1 MSFTEEHTPSSFIP
15 KRIETERLLLKKMGY
30 SYAEEYYF
38 LEKEGMEKHLAP
50 FSPVKEQPKSDAE
63 GIKWMKEAILTVED
77 RWEMG
82 LDYRFLISEKQTKKV
97 VGQIAITNVIRG
109 VAQSAFV
116 GYWIGFPYLNQGYV
130 TEAVRAIFDFA
141 FSVLNLHRLS
151 LWIAVENDASLR
163 VAEKLGLRYE
173 GTAEK
178 ALHLGGRWQDTK
190 IFAITKDEWVLI

>member
-1 MSFTEEHTPSSFIP
+1 
-15 KRIETERLLLKKMGY
+15 MGY

-50 FSPVKEQPKSDAE
+50 FSPVKDQPKNDAE
-63 GIKWMKEAILTVED
+63 GIRLMKEAILTVED

-82 LDYRFLISEKQTKKV
+82 LDYRFLISEKRTNKL

-116 GYWIGFPYLNQGYV
+116 GYWIGFQYLNQGYV
-130 TEAVRAIFDFA
+130 TEAVRAIFNFA

-151 LWIAVENDASLR
+151 LWIALENDASLR

-173 GTAEK
+173 GTAQK

>member
-1 MSFTEEHTPSSFIP
+1 MSFTEEHTPSSYIP
-15 KRIETERLLLKKMGY
+15 KRLETERLLLKKMSY

-38 LEKEGMEKHLAP
+38 LEKEGMENHLAP
-50 FSPVKEQPKSDAE
+50 YSPLKEQPKSDGE
-63 GIKWMKEAILTVED
+63 GIKWMKEAILSVED
-77 RWEMG
+77 RWEAG
-82 LDYRFLISEKQTKKV
+82 LDYRFLITEKDTKKV
-97 VGQIAITNVIRG
+97 IGQIGITNIIRG

-116 GYWIGFPYLNQGYV
+116 GYWMGFPYLNKGYI

-141 FSVLNLHRLS
+141 FTVLNLHRLS

-173 GTAEK
+173 GTALK

>member
-1 MSFTEEHTPSSFIP
+1 MSFSEEHTPSSYIP
-15 KRIETERLLLKKMGY
+15 KRIETERLLLKKIGY

-50 FSPVKEQPKSDAE
+50 FSPVKEQAKSDAE

-82 LDYRFLISEKQTKKV
+82 LDYRFLISEKQTNKL

-151 LWIAVENDASLR
+151 LWIAVENEASLR

-173 GTAEK
+173 GTAQK

>member
-1 MSFTEEHTPSSFIP
+1 MSFTEEHTPSSYIP

-50 FSPVKEQPKSDAE
+50 FSPVKEQPKDDAE
-63 GIKWMKEAILTVED
+63 GIRWMKEAILTVED
-77 RWEMG
+77 RWELG
-82 LDYRFLISEKQTKKV
+82 LDYRFLISEKQTNTL

-116 GYWIGFPYLNQGYV
+116 GYWIGFPYLNQGYI

-141 FSVLNLHRLS
+141 FTVLNLHRLS
-151 LWIAVENDASLR
+151 LWIAVENYASLR

-173 GTAEK
+173 GTAQK